1 MLITHYDPFQIVRHP
16 DGPAEGYRQHVGH
29 RIVRTALQFE
39 QRAQPVFRPMRCVR
53 SRLNT
58 EAESVDDTVAASSI
72 DIGRVSPMSSR
83 VHSDR

>member
-1 MLITHYDPFQIVRHP
+1 MPENS
-16 DGPAEGYRQHVGH
+16 PAVT
-29 RIVRTALQFE
+29 IISTKATVRTYAIGSFDPLSSSSSG
-39 QRAQPVFRPMRCVR
+39 RSRCFRPMRCVR

-72 DIGRVSPMSSR
+72 DMGSVSPMSSR